1 MKSMTSLFHITVAKI
16 RNYFMD
22 WTLSKN
28 SISIDRNMI
37 QVLCTEAK
45 YLIFK
50 VNKKQFRQAH
60 SHMEIICA
68 KYTVDLSDE

>member
-1 MKSMTSLFHITVAKI
+1 
-16 RNYFMD
+16 
-22 WTLSKN
+22 
-28 SISIDRNMI
+28 MI

-50 VNKKQFRQAH
+50 ANKKQFREAY
-60 SHMEIICA
+60 SHMEIIRA